1 MTVRKNRPTEHLEYS
16 FFPKSSQNFHPLTQ
30 RLAYSNLVC
39 MAQTQKGDWEKITD
53 FEILA
58 QLAAQ
63 AALSS
68 NWQEAVRINEKIL
81 KANKDNVEALNR
93 LARAMV
99 CMGQLA
105 RAQKLY
111 KKVLEIDPYNI
122 IARKNFD
129 KISKTDVALAKT
141 NGAIPHSIVN
151 LSSLFVSEPGK
162 TKVINLLNLA
172 PPNVLAVLNFGE
184 ELSIK
189 PKNHSVAI
197 TTSEGIYLGALP
209 DDLAHK
215 LIAFIAGGNQYEA
228 CIKSVSPKSLTIFIR
243 EVYRSPK
250 FTNQPS
256 FQASQISYFDQEE

>member
-1 MTVRKNRPTEHLEYS
+1 
-16 FFPKSSQNFHPLTQ
+16 
-30 RLAYSNLVC
+30 
-39 MAQTQKGDWEKITD
+39 MAKTQKSQWQNITD
-53 FEILA
+53 YDILA

-63 AALSS
+63 AALSA
-68 NWQEAVRINEKIL
+68 NWQEATKINEKIL

-99 CMGQLA
+99 CTGELA

-129 KISKTDVALAKT
+129 KISMSSPTSAKT
-141 NGAIPHSIVN
+141 NGQKTPVHTVN
-151 LSSLFVSEPGK
+151 VSNLFVSEPGK

-172 PPNVLAVLNFGE
+172 PPSALAILNFGE
-184 ELSIK
+184 QVSIK
-189 PKNHSVAI
+189 PKTHSVAI
-197 TTSEGIYLGALP
+197 TTTEGIYLGALP

-215 LIAFIAGGNQYEA
+215 LIAFIAGGNEYEA
-228 CIKSVSPKSLTIFIR
+228 YIKSVTSKSLTIFIR
-243 EVYRSPK
+243 EVLRSSR

-256 FQASQISYFDQEE
+256 FQASQISYFDSEE

>member
-1 MTVRKNRPTEHLEYS
+1 
-16 FFPKSSQNFHPLTQ
+16 
-30 RLAYSNLVC
+30 
-39 MAQTQKGDWEKITD
+39 MAQTPKSQWQNITD
-53 FEILA
+53 YEVLA
-58 QLAAQ
+58 HIAAQ
-63 AALSS
+63 AALTS
-68 NWQEAVRINEKIL
+68 NWQEAAKINEKIL

-99 CMGQLA
+99 CLGELV

-129 KISKTDVALAKT
+129 KISMSSPASKKSGQKTPMHT
-141 NGAIPHSIVN
+141 VN
-151 LSSLFVSEPGK
+151 VSNLFVSEPGK

-172 PPNVLAVLNFGE
+172 SPSALAVLNFGE
-184 ELSIK
+184 QVSIK

-197 TTSEGIYLGALP
+197 TTIEGGYLGALP

-228 CIKSVSPKSLTIFIR
+228 YIKSVSPKSLTIFIR
-243 EVYRSPK
+243 EVLRSSR

-256 FQASQISYFDQEE
+256 FQASQISYFDSEE

>member
-1 MTVRKNRPTEHLEYS
+1 MAKIQ
-16 FFPKSSQNFHPLTQ
+16 KSQWQN
-30 RLAYSNLVC
+30 
-39 MAQTQKGDWEKITD
+39 ITD
-53 FEILA
+53 FEVLA

-63 AALSS
+63 AALTS
-68 NWQEAVRINEKIL
+68 NWQEATKINQKIL

-99 CMGQLA
+99 CTGELT

-129 KISKTDVALAKT
+129 KISASSPLPKT
-141 NGAIPHSIVN
+141 NGQKNPVHTVN
-151 LSSLFVSEPGK
+151 VSNLFISEPGK

-172 PPNVLAVLNFGE
+172 SPSALAILNFGE
-184 ELSIK
+184 QVSIK

-197 TTSEGIYLGALP
+197 TTTEGVYLGAFP

-215 LIAFIAGGNQYEA
+215 LIAFITGGNQYEA
-228 CIKSVSPKSLTIFIR
+228 YIKSVTPKSLTIFIR
-243 EVYRSPK
+243 EVLRSSR

-256 FQASQISYFDQEE
+256 FQTSQISYFDSEE